1 MEPSRSWKPRAK
13 LWVNIFLDVWLHKN
27 TKNTH
32 KYKNNYKHKYEDEI
46 SKVSGLGGGHHPPS
60 TSCPTPARSVSTSR
74 SRSASST
81 RPLSLSSLPST
92 SSLSK
97 HRKGQLGPWW
107 MTKKCVTFLFIPTLP
122 PFPRSVGIINQAQLR
137 KRKARH
143 WEHSQNC
150 ILAQRSYLGFGL
162 SVQINLCAGRLP

>member
-32 KYKNNYKHKYEDEI
+32 IYKNNYKQKYEDEI
-46 SKVSGLGGGHHPPS
+46 WKVSGLGGGHHPPS

-74 SRSASST
+74 SRSASSS

-97 HRKGQLGPWW
+97 HLKGQLWPRVSNEKWSLSHSVPW
-107 MTKKCVTFLFIPTLP
+107 
-122 PFPRSVGIINQAQLR
+122 RSVVTPRYNVSNE
-137 KRKARH
+137 KWARFLVGL
-143 WEHSQNC
+143 HSF
-150 ILAQRSYLGFGL
+150 S
-162 SVQINLCAGRLP
+162 S

>member
-60 TSCPTPARSVSTSR
+60 TSCPTPARSVSETTESTAR
-74 SRSASST
+74 SRLASST
-81 RPLSLSSLPST
+81 RSLSSSSLPST
-92 SSLSK
+92 SSLSLQISK
-97 HRKGQLGPWW
+97 HRKGQLGPPW
-107 MTKKCVTFLFIPTLP
+107 MTKNVCLWQKMITF
-122 PFPRSVGIINQAQLR
+122 S
-137 KRKARH
+137 
-143 WEHSQNC
+143 
-150 ILAQRSYLGFGL
+150 SYVKNGQYVSRTFW
-162 SVQINLCAGRLP
+162 QETM